1 MSLQYFATNY
11 FASCTT
17 SEAVLS
23 RFPKKPKK
31 FCVIVFSAVNFPM
44 PHIFDTV
51 LHPDNACITGSQE
64 IDALCFSAV
73 PFIETNFLDLSNEAK
88 KYHFPNSF
96 LDSSAVAI

>member
-1 MSLQYFATNY
+1 
-11 FASCTT
+11 
-17 SEAVLS
+17 
-23 RFPKKPKK
+23 
-31 FCVIVFSAVNFPM
+31 M

-88 KYHFPNSF
+88 KQ
-96 LDSSAVAI
+96 IM